1 MIVNLQDGQSQKVF
15 NAIRQERCAFI
26 LVDEFDVKNRDRDAY
41 EFDQASFINGKGF
54 WPNYVRCDKGF
65 RRDVGSYDGIDRN
78 LRRIKI
84 NILSF

>member
-41 EFDQASFINGKGF
+41 KFDQASFINGKGF
-54 WPNYVRCDKGF
+54 CQTMLGVIKGLEEMLEAMM
-65 RRDVGSYDGIDRN
+65 V
-78 LRRIKI
+78 
-84 NILSF
+84 

>member
-54 WPNYVRCDKGF
+54 
-65 RRDVGSYDGIDRN
+65 
-78 LRRIKI
+78 
-84 NILSF
+84 